1 MGRVL
6 EFLTLGFNC
15 DLIGM
20 WSEVVELCAR
30 GSQRVLVCGERS
42 INVEVK
48 MLV

>member
-20 WSEVVELCAR
+20 WSKVVELCVR
-30 GSQRVLVCGERS
+30 GSQRDLVCGQRS
-42 INVEVK
+42 IKVEVK